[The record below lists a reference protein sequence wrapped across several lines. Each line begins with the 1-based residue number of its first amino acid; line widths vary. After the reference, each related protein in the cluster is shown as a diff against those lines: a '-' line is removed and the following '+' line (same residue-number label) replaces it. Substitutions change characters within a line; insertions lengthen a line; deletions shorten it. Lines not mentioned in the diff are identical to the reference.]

1 MPNTFDY
8 LIVGAGAAGCVLAA
22 RLSERPGTSVLLLE
36 AGPDTPPGAEPADVL
51 DNFPVSYFNRA
62 YFWPG
67 LKAWWRNAS
76 NSSPGGFSQARIM
89 GGGGAVTG
97 MYALRGTPADYAEWE
112 QLGARGWGWADVVPY
127 YRKLENDTDFHGDLH
142 GDSGP
147 LPIRRVAREDW
158 PPLSRAVAGFVEAG
172 GGECIAD
179 MNADFRDG
187 LGAVPMSNTRK
198 HRASSALCYLDAAAR
213 ARANLSIVAGAHVQR
228 IVFDG
233 RRAAG
238 VDAIMGNEAKRFRA
252 REVIVC
258 AGAIFSPALL
268 QRSGVGHAPSL
279 RELGIGVVADLP
291 GVGANLQNHP
301 SLIIGFHFLAH
312 GRQQRVLRT
321 IPTVA
326 WRYSSGLPG
335 CPPAD
340 LQINV
345 QSKSSWNALGERI
358 GNLTAALLRPMSRG
372 TVTLDPAAPQAAP
385 RIEFNCL
392 DDERDLERMI
402 MVFTRAVEI
411 TSDPQ
416 VRALMRTVF
425 PVRFSDRLRQLN
437 ECTRANARKT
447 AVLAGLL
454 DLLPGLSGIALGR
467 LTGCRVDLKQLV
479 SDRGALIAHLRENVA
494 GSFHPIGSCRMGAA
508 GNRLAVV
515 DTGSGRVH
523 GVAGLRVADASLMP
537 TLPAGN
543 TYLPTMMIA
552 EKIAAAIVSGE

>member
-1 MPNTFDY
+1 MPNAYDY

-22 RLSERPGTSVLLLE
+22 RLSERPDTSVLLLE
-36 AGPDTPPGAEPADVL
+36 AGPDMPPGAEPADVL
-51 DNFPVSYFNRA
+51 DTFPGSYFNKA

-76 NSSPGGFSQARIM
+76 NSSPSGFSQARIM
-89 GGGGAVTG
+89 GGGGSVSG
-97 MYALRGTPADYAEWE
+97 MMALRGTPADYAEWE
-112 QLGARGWGWADVVPY
+112 RLGARGWSWADVLPY
-127 YRKLENDTDFHGDLH
+127 FRKPENDADFRGDMH

-158 PPLSRAVAGFVEAG
+158 PPLTRAVAGFVAAG

-187 LGAVPMSNTRK
+187 LGAVPMSNTRER
-198 HRASSALCYLDAAAR
+198 RASSGSCYLDAATR

-238 VDAIMGNEAKRFRA
+238 VDAVVGNEVKRFSA

-279 RELGIGVVADLP
+279 RALGIDVVADLP

-301 SLIIGFHFLAH
+301 KLFIGFHLMAH
-312 GRQQRVLRT
+312 GRQQPALRT
-321 IPTVA
+321 NATAA

-340 LQINV
+340 LLVNV

-358 GNLTAALLRPMSRG
+358 GNLTAMILRPMSRG
-372 TVTLDPAAPQAAP
+372 TVALDPAAPEAP
-385 RIEFNCL
+385 PRVEFNCL
-392 DDERDLERMI
+392 EDERDLERMI
-402 MVFTRAVEI
+402 MAFTRAVAI
-411 TSDPQ
+411 ANDPKL
-416 VRALMRTVF
+416 RALVRTVF
-425 PVRFSDRLRQLN
+425 PVRFNDRLRQLN
-437 ECTRANARKT
+437 ERTRANTLKT
-447 AVLAGLL
+447 AALAGLL
-454 DLLPGLSGIALGR
+454 DLLPGLSGFALGR
-467 LTGCRVDLKQLV
+467 LTDCRVDLRQLV
-479 SDRGALIAHLRENVA
+479 ADRGALIAHLRENVA
-494 GSFHPIGSCRMGAA
+494 GSFHPAGSCRMGAA
-508 GNRLAVV
+508 GDRLAVV
-515 DTGSGRVH
+515 DTSGRVH
-523 GVAGLRVADASLMP
+523 GVAGLRVADASVMP
-537 TLPAGN
+537 CLPAAT

-552 EKIAAAIVSGE
+552 EKIAAAIVSGK